1 MSHVTRVHH
10 RSRRSGPRSI
20 GLLLAALLCQTALVR
35 ADARIVATEVAMR
48 DGVALETFIYLP
60 EGDGPFPTLVTRT
73 VYGPPITP
81 LGGELFDSRQ
91 TLADLPAAEDDDD
104 DDEDDDD
111 DLDPAEA
118 LARGWPLITENGYAL
133 VIQNTRGR
141 MGSGGVDR
149 GWLDDRSDGYDLVEW
164 VAAQPWSNGRIG
176 IFGDSALGMTAAL
189 AAAAQPPSLDAVFL
203 QAAPADPF
211 GIDMAPEGGGLK
223 AETLLLQGTSLA
235 SGVSPAHVEARG
247 IAPDEVPD
255 FVEAIGGYFGALAEG
270 IEDPLSSAVWM
281 AAPLGQSEELARL
294 MPFWSLLTD
303 AGVLATY
310 RTELDARGD
319 IAVPTSI
326 VSLWQDSFVRS
337 AVALHED
344 LVARG
349 VPTELLVVNGSHYE
363 IDDPRIYPAPR
374 MLSWFDRWL
383 KDGPTPARATVE
395 LAVQG
400 TDDEFVLADGMDD
413 LFAPPLVVHLTADGG
428 LGTPGD
434 FAEAEVVFT
443 SDPADPVPTLGG
455 RNLLAAAGVQ
465 DHASLLD
472 RRDVAVF
479 RTAPAV
485 AETWIAGP
493 VSARLTV
500 RTDAPSFDISARLL
514 DIAPDGTAN
523 LVLSHLARVADAAPG
538 KTQVSV
544 DLGQIV
550 HQIDPGHRL
559 ALLLAG
565 SDFPAWDRNPQT
577 GGNLFT
583 SGEMRPATLGIVTG
597 GAMASTIAIPLV
609 ASN

>member
-1 MSHVTRVHH
+1 MTVLTKLPDP
-10 RSRRSGPRSI
+10 SRRSGPSAV
-20 GLLLAALLCQTALVR
+20 GLLLAALLSQTALVR

-73 VYGPPITP
+73 IYGLPITP
-81 LGGELFDSRQ
+81 LGGELLDSRQ
-91 TLADLPAAEDDDD
+91 TMADLPTAEDDDGE
-104 DDEDDDD
+104 DDEDED

-149 GWLDDRSDGYDLVEW
+149 GWLDDRRDGYDLVEW

-176 IFGDSALGMTAAL
+176 IFGDSGLGMTAAL

-211 GIDMAPEGGGLK
+211 GIDMAPKGGGLK
-223 AETLLLQGTSLA
+223 VETLLLQGASLA
-235 SGVSPAHVEARG
+235 FDVSPAHVEARG
-247 IAPDEVPD
+247 IAPAEVPD
-255 FVEAIGGYFGALAEG
+255 FVEAIGGYFGALAQG
-270 IEDPLSSAVWM
+270 IEDPLSSVVWM
-281 AAPLGQSEELARL
+281 AAPIGQSEELARL

-303 AGVLATY
+303 AGALAAY
-310 RTELDARGD
+310 RAELDVRGD

-337 AVALHED
+337 AIALHDD
-344 LVARG
+344 LVERG

-363 IDDPRIYPAPR
+363 IDDPRIYPEPR

-383 KDGPTPARATVE
+383 KDGPTPARATVA

-400 TDDEFVLADGMDD
+400 TDGEFRFADGMAD
-413 LFAPPLVVHLTADGG
+413 LVAPPLVVHLTADGG
-428 LGTPGD
+428 FGLPGD
-434 FAEAEVVFT
+434 APAGEAAFT

-455 RNLLAAAGVQ
+455 RNLLAAAGSR
-465 DHASLLD
+465 DHASLLG
-472 RRDVAVF
+472 RRDIAVF
-479 RTAPAV
+479 RTAPAAV
-485 AETWIAGP
+485 KTWIAGP
-493 VSARLTV
+493 VVAELTV
-500 RTDAPSFDISARLL
+500 RTDAPSFDVSARLL

-523 LVLSHLARVADAAPG
+523 LVLSHLARVTETSPG
-538 KTQVSV
+538 GTRVSL

-550 HQIDPGHRL
+550 HQIDPGHEI

-577 GGNLFT
+577 GGDLFT
-583 SGEMRPATLGIVTG
+583 SGEMRSATLRIVTG
-597 GAMASTIAIPLV
+597 GALPSTLALPLFT
-609 ASN
+609 SN